1 MTLSF
6 FQKPSRYIN
15 SEFNSIGPSWSVDQK
30 AGEAAGKA
38 AARFVLAFPDTY
50 EVGMSHLGL
59 KILYDIINKLTFASA
74 ERCFAPWPD
83 LEAHMKNSS
92 LLLSALESRTPIRNF
107 DIVGF
112 SLQYELSYTT
122 VLNMLALGGI
132 PLRAAE
138 RMEVKG
144 QLPLVIAGGPCTV
157 NPAPMGPFID
167 AFLIG
172 DGETAVVALA
182 HLMHRW
188 KREGD
193 ERRETVLREIAA
205 LDGFYVPLIHGPEHR
220 TRRQFIDNLD
230 AAAYP
235 VKPVVPYTS
244 IVHDRIAIE
253 VSRGCPMGC
262 RFCQA
267 GMIYRPL
274 RERGPETVLRIA
286 GESLGNTGYDE
297 VSLTSL
303 SAGDYTCL
311 LPVIKEFNRQFGG
324 ARIALSLPS
333 LRVRAIDRA
342 VLKEIRSVRKTGFT
356 IAPEAATGR
365 LRDVIN
371 KDFTDDDY
379 ERALKAL
386 FEEGW
391 HTLKLYFMAGLP
403 TERDEDIEAIGAM
416 AGAALK
422 VAKKNT
428 GKFVNI
434 GVTVSPFV
442 PKAHTPFQ
450 WYGQISLD
458 EMRRKLRYL
467 KESLSGRKLKYKGH
481 DERMSFLEA
490 VFARGDENLSQL
502 IEKAWGA
509 GCRLDGWSEHF
520 NFSAW
525 SDAMDKTGIDGAA
538 YSERSFGRDERLPWD
553 AIDIGIKKDFLYR
566 EYEQALAEVR
576 TPGCRETCMHCGLRC
591 AGERDSS
598 CAIDKG
604 PKQVSAV
611 SAASAP
617 AAHVIHTA
625 KIAAKVRIR
634 AQFTKTGRLRYLSH
648 LELATA
654 VLRGLRRAGVR
665 FDFSK
670 GFHPV
675 PRVAFGPS
683 LSVGVAGER
692 EYFDMEVFS
701 PFDIE
706 FYKGEIN
713 RSMPEDIRIGGMAI
727 VPYNEPSLSTFI
739 TRYAYTIKG
748 FRAEALGDGRAN
760 AFMGT
765 SFSSAG
771 CRERPSL
778 IVRREDKE
786 VDIAPCIERVAI
798 EVPEKTEIWGGGPE
812 GEAGDVSGNRNISL
826 ILTDQGPIKARI
838 GEVAEALFG
847 GSFRE
852 MDIIRT
858 ALYGWKNG
866 WVEPL

>member
-1 MTLSF
+1 MTLSL

-15 SEFNSIGPSWSVDQK
+15 SEYNAIGPPGSVDSK
-30 AGEAAGKA
+30 AGD

-83 LEAHMKNSS
+83 LEAHMRTSS
-92 LLLSALESRTPIRNF
+92 MLLPALESHLPIRKF

-132 PLRAAE
+132 PLRTAE

-144 QLPLVIAGGPCTV
+144 HLPLIIAGGPCTV
-157 NPAPMGPFID
+157 NPAPMSPFID

-172 DGETAVVALA
+172 DGEVAIVELA
-182 HLMHRW
+182 HLLHRW
-188 KREGD
+188 KMEGD
-193 ERRETVLREIAA
+193 ARRETVLREIAA
-205 LDGFYVPLIHGPEHR
+205 LEGFYVPLIHGPEHR
-220 TRRQFIDNLD
+220 IRRQFIDDLD
-230 AAAYP
+230 AAVYP

-244 IVHDRIAIE
+244 IVHDRISIE

-274 RERGPETVLRIA
+274 RERSPETVLRIA
-286 GESLGNTGYDE
+286 TESLVNTGYEE

-311 LPVIKEFNRQFGG
+311 LPVIKEFNRKFSG

-333 LRVRAIDRA
+333 LRVKAIDRS

-356 IAPEAATGR
+356 IAPEAATER
-365 LRDVIN
+365 LRGVIN

-379 ERALKAL
+379 ERALKSL

-391 HTLKLYFMAGLP
+391 LTLKLYFMAGLP

-416 AGAALK
+416 AGAAMK
-422 VAKKNT
+422 IAKKNT

-490 VFARGDENLSQL
+490 VFARGDENLSLL
-502 IEKAWGA
+502 IEKAWEA
-509 GCRLDGWSEHF
+509 GCRLDAWSEHF

-538 YSERSFGRDERLPWD
+538 YSERSFERDERLPWD
-553 AIDIGIKKDFLYR
+553 AIDIGIKKDFLYK
-566 EYEQALAEVR
+566 EYEQALSEVR
-576 TPGCRETCMHCGLRC
+576 TPGCREKCSSCGLKCSLETEKLRI
-591 AGERDSS
+591 GESENRRIGEEDVQTRS
-598 CAIDKG
+598 CSLV
-604 PKQVSAV
+604 PK
-611 SAASAP
+611 
-617 AAHVIHTA
+617 IR
-625 KIAAKVRIR
+625 VRV
-634 AQFTKTGRLRYLSH
+634 QFTKMGRLRYLSH

-654 VLRGLRRAGVR
+654 VLRGLRRAGVL

-683 LSVGVAGER
+683 LSVGISGER

-706 FYKGEIN
+706 FYEGEIN
-713 RSMPEDIRIGGMAI
+713 RSMPEGISIGRMVVI
-727 VPYNEPSLSTFI
+727 PHNEVSLSTFI

-748 FRAEALGDGRAN
+748 VMAETLREVRAK
-760 AFMGT
+760 AFMEA
-765 SFSSAG
+765 SFHSADCG
-771 CRERPSL
+771 ELPSL
-778 IVRREDKE
+778 IVIRDGRE
-786 VDIAPCIERVAI
+786 VDIAPCLEQVTMA
-798 EVPEKTEIWGGGPE
+798 
-812 GEAGDVSGNRNISL
+812 GEAGDDCGNRNVSL
-826 ILTDQGPIKARI
+826 ILKDHGPIKARI

-858 ALYGWKNG
+858 ALYGWKDG

>member
-6 FQKPSRYIN
+6 FQRPSRYIN
-15 SEFNSIGPSWSVDQK
+15 SEYNAIEPLRSADAK
-30 AGEAAGKA
+30 AGEASGKA
-38 AARFVLAFPDTY
+38 VARFVLAFPDTY

-59 KILYDIINKLTFASA
+59 KILYDILNKLTFASA

-83 LEAHMKNSS
+83 LEAHMRNSS
-92 LLLSALESRTPIRNF
+92 QLLYALESHLPIRRF

-132 PLRAAE
+132 PLRTAE
-138 RMEVKG
+138 RMELKG
-144 QLPLVIAGGPCTV
+144 HLPLVIAGGPCTV
-157 NPAPMGPFID
+157 NPAPMSPFID

-172 DGETAVVALA
+172 DGEAAIVELA
-182 HLMHRW
+182 HLVHRW
-188 KREGD
+188 KMEGD

-205 LDGFYVPLIHGPEHR
+205 LDGFYVPLIHGPGHR
-220 TRRQFIDNLD
+220 IRRQFINDLD

-244 IVHDRIAIE
+244 IVHDRISIE

-274 RERGPETVLRIA
+274 RERSPETVLRIA
-286 GESLGNTGYDE
+286 GESLANTGYEE

-311 LPVIKEFNRQFGG
+311 LPVIKEFNRKFGSK
-324 ARIALSLPS
+324 RIALSLPS
-333 LRVRAIDRA
+333 LRVKAIDRA

-356 IAPEAATGR
+356 IAPEAATER
-365 LRDVIN
+365 LRRVIN

-379 ERALKAL
+379 GRALTAL

-403 TERDEDIEAIGAM
+403 TELDEDIEAIGSM

-422 VAKKNT
+422 IAKKNT

-458 EMRRKLRYL
+458 EMRRKLRWL
-467 KESLSGRKLKYKGH
+467 RESLSGRKLKFKGH

-502 IEKAWGA
+502 IEKAWAA

-538 YSERSFGRDERLPWD
+538 YSERSFARDERLPWD
-553 AIDIGIKKDFLYR
+553 AIDIGIEKDFLYS
-566 EYEQALAEVR
+566 EYEHALSEVR
-576 TPGCRETCMHCGLRC
+576 TPGCRDACSACGLNCSGEPEKLRTGEPENRGEVCC
-591 AGERDSS
+591 AGSPIPRFSDSS
-598 CAIDKG
+598 VAPVHRFPDSPV
-604 PKQVSAV
+604 PKLR
-611 SAASAP
+611 
-617 AAHVIHTA
+617 
-625 KIAAKVRIR
+625 VRV
-634 AQFTKTGRLRYLSH
+634 QFTKMGRLRYLSH

-654 VLRGLRRAGVR
+654 VLRGLRRAGVL
-665 FDFSK
+665 FDFSR
-670 GFHPV
+670 GFHPA

-683 LSVGVAGER
+683 LSVGIAGER
-692 EYFDMEVFS
+692 EYFDVEVFS
-701 PFDIE
+701 PFDID
-706 FYKGEIN
+706 FYQGEIN
-713 RSMPEDIRIGGMAI
+713 RSMPEEIRIGRMAVI
-727 VPYNEPSLSTFI
+727 AYNELSLSTFI

-748 FRAEALGDGRAN
+748 VRAETLRDGRAK
-760 AFMGT
+760 AFMDA
-765 SFSSAG
+765 SFPSAD
-771 CRERPSL
+771 CREVPSL
-778 IVRREDKE
+778 IVRRNEKE
-786 VDIAPCIERVAI
+786 VDITQCIERVAI
-798 EVPEKTEIWGGGPE
+798 A
-812 GEAGDVSGNRNISL
+812 GEAGDDCGNRDISL
-826 ILTDQGPIKARI
+826 ILIDKGPIKARI

>member
-15 SEFNSIGPSWSVDQK
+15 SEHNAIEPTWSVYAK

-38 AARFVLAFPDTY
+38 SARFVLAFPDTY

-83 LEAHMKNSS
+83 LESHMRSSS
-92 LLLSALESRTPIRNF
+92 LLLSALESRLPIRKF

-132 PLRAAE
+132 PLRTAE

-144 QLPLVIAGGPCTV
+144 HLPLVIAGGPCTV
-157 NPAPMGPFID
+157 NPAPMSPFID

-172 DGETAVVALA
+172 DGEAAVVELA
-182 HLMHRW
+182 HVLYRW
-188 KREGD
+188 KMEGD
-193 ERRETVLREIAA
+193 ERRETVLQEIAA
-205 LDGFYVPLIHGPEHR
+205 LEGFYVPLIHGPEHR
-220 TRRQFIDNLD
+220 IRRQFIDDLD
-230 AAAYP
+230 AAVYP

-244 IVHDRIAIE
+244 IVHDRISIE

-274 RERGPETVLRIA
+274 RERSPETVLRIA
-286 GESLGNTGYDE
+286 RESLANTGYEE

-311 LPVIKEFNRQFGG
+311 LPVIKEFNRKFGS

-333 LRVRAIDRA
+333 LRVKAIDRS

-356 IAPEAATGR
+356 IAPEAATER
-365 LRDVIN
+365 LRGVIN

-416 AGAALK
+416 AGAAMK
-422 VAKKNT
+422 IAKRNT

-467 KESLSGRKLKYKGH
+467 KESLNSRKLKFKGH

-502 IEKAWGA
+502 IEKAWEA

-538 YSERSFGRDERLPWD
+538 YSERSFKRDDRLPWD
-553 AIDIGIKKDFLYR
+553 AIDTGIKKDFLYT
-566 EYEQALAEVR
+566 EYEHALSEVR
-576 TPGCRETCMHCGLRC
+576 TPGCREECSACGLQCSSEPETLRK
-591 AGERDSS
+591 GETETRGHGVTEARRDSPL
-598 CAIDKG
+598 
-604 PKQVSAV
+604 PK
-611 SAASAP
+611 
-617 AAHVIHTA
+617 IR
-625 KIAAKVRIR
+625 VRV
-634 AQFTKTGRLRYLSH
+634 QFTKIGRLRYLSH
-648 LELATA
+648 LEVATA
-654 VLRGLRRAGVR
+654 VLRGLRRAGVL

-683 LSVGVAGER
+683 LSVGIAGER

-706 FYKGEIN
+706 FYEGEIN
-713 RSMPEDIRIGGMAI
+713 RSMPEEIRIGKMAVI
-727 VPYNEPSLSTFI
+727 TYKEPSLSTFI

-748 FRAEALGDGRAN
+748 VRAEALRDGRGK
-760 AFMGT
+760 AFLEA
-765 SFSSAG
+765 SFSSAVS
-771 CRERPSL
+771 RELPPL
-778 IVRREDKE
+778 IVRRDERE

-798 EVPEKTEIWGGGPE
+798 AVPGKSEISWAGV
-812 GEAGDVSGNRNISL
+812 AGDDCGNMDISL
-826 ILTDQGPIKARI
+826 ILIDNGPIKARI

-852 MDIIRT
+852 MDIVRN
-858 ALYGWKNG
+858 ALYGWKDG

>member
-15 SEFNSIGPSWSVDQK
+15 SEYNAIEPLWSVDAK
-30 AGEAAGKA
+30 AGDVAGKDS
-38 AARFVLAFPDTY
+38 ARFVLAFPDTY

-83 LEAHMKNSS
+83 LEAHMRNSS
-92 LLLSALESRTPIRNF
+92 LLLAALESRVPIRKF

-132 PLRAAE
+132 PLRTAE

-144 QLPLVIAGGPCTV
+144 RLPFVVAGGPCTV
-157 NPAPMGPFID
+157 NPAPMSPFID

-172 DGETAVVALA
+172 DGEAAVVELA
-182 HLMHRW
+182 HLLHRW
-188 KREGD
+188 KKERY
-193 ERRETVLREIAA
+193 ERRETLLREIAA
-205 LDGFYVPLIHGPEHR
+205 LEGFYVPLIHGPENR
-220 TRRQFIDNLD
+220 IRRQFIDDLD

-244 IVHDRIAIE
+244 IIHDRISIE

-274 RERGPETVLRIA
+274 RERSPETVLKIA
-286 GESLGNTGYDE
+286 GESLVNTGYDE

-311 LPVIKEFNRQFGG
+311 LPVIKEFNREFGG

-333 LRVRAIDRA
+333 LRVKAIDRH

-356 IAPEAATGR
+356 IAPEAATER
-365 LRDVIN
+365 LRGVIN

-379 ERALKAL
+379 EQALKAL

-391 HTLKLYFMAGLP
+391 HTIKLYFMAGLP

-422 VAKKNT
+422 IAKKSA
-428 GKFVNI
+428 GKFVNV

-450 WYGQISLD
+450 WCGQISLD

-490 VFARGDENLSQL
+490 VFARGDETLSQL
-502 IEKAWGA
+502 IEKAWEV

-525 SDAMDKTGIDGAA
+525 CDAMDKTGIDGAA

-566 EYEQALAEVR
+566 EYEHALSEVR
-576 TPGCRETCMHCGLRC
+576 TPGCRDVCSACGLKCSGELQNRGIGESENRRLGDNDLKKSSGSSFRC
-591 AGERDSS
+591 FSDPLIRPFSDSPIS
-598 CAIDKG
+598 
-604 PKQVSAV
+604 
-611 SAASAP
+611 
-617 AAHVIHTA
+617 
-625 KIAAKVRIR
+625 RIR
-634 AQFTKTGRLRYLSH
+634 VRVQFTKLGRLRYLSH

-654 VLRGLRRAGVR
+654 VLRGLRRAGVL

-670 GFHPV
+670 GFHPA

-713 RSMPEDIRIGGMAI
+713 GSMPAEIRIGRMAI
-727 VPYNEPSLSTFI
+727 IPYNELSLSTFI
-739 TRYAYTIKG
+739 SRYEYTIKG
-748 FRAEALGDGRAN
+748 LRADALMDGRAN
-760 AFMGT
+760 VFMGA
-765 SFSSAG
+765 SFSSAD

-778 IVRREDKE
+778 IVRRNDKE

-798 EVPEKTEIWGGGPE
+798 A
-812 GEAGDVSGNRNISL
+812 GESGDDCGKRDISL

-847 GSFRE
+847 RSFRE

>member
-1 MTLSF
+1 
-6 FQKPSRYIN
+6 
-15 SEFNSIGPSWSVDQK
+15 
-30 AGEAAGKA
+30 
-38 AARFVLAFPDTY
+38 
-50 EVGMSHLGL
+50 
-59 KILYDIINKLTFASA
+59 
-74 ERCFAPWPD
+74 
-83 LEAHMKNSS
+83 
-92 LLLSALESRTPIRNF
+92 
-107 DIVGF
+107 
-112 SLQYELSYTT
+112 
-122 VLNMLALGGI
+122 
-132 PLRAAE
+132 
-138 RMEVKG
+138 
-144 QLPLVIAGGPCTV
+144 
-157 NPAPMGPFID
+157 
-167 AFLIG
+167 
-172 DGETAVVALA
+172 
-182 HLMHRW
+182 
-188 KREGD
+188 
-193 ERRETVLREIAA
+193 
-205 LDGFYVPLIHGPEHR
+205 
-220 TRRQFIDNLD
+220 
-230 AAAYP
+230 
-235 VKPVVPYTS
+235 
-244 IVHDRIAIE
+244 
-253 VSRGCPMGC
+253 
-262 RFCQA
+262 
-267 GMIYRPL
+267 MIYRPL
-274 RERGPETVLRIA
+274 RERSPETVLRIA

-311 LPVIKEFNRQFGG
+311 LPVIKEFNRKFGG

-333 LRVRAIDRA
+333 LRVKAIDRN

-356 IAPEAATGR
+356 IAPEAATER
-365 LRDVIN
+365 LRGVIN
-371 KDFTDDDY
+371 KDFTDADY

-391 HTLKLYFMAGLP
+391 HTLKLYFMVGLP

-422 VAKKNT
+422 IAKNST
-428 GKFVNI
+428 GKFVNV

-467 KESLSGRKLKYKGH
+467 KEALRGRKLKYKGH

-490 VFARGDENLSQL
+490 VFARGDEKLSQL
-502 IEKAWGA
+502 IEKAWEA

-553 AIDIGIKKDFLYR
+553 PIDIGIKKDFLYR
-566 EYEQALAEVR
+566 EYEHALSEVR
-576 TPGCRETCMHCGLRC
+576 TPGCKEACSSCGLKC
-591 AGERDSS
+591 IGETDKLRDGEPENLRTGGSELCFKSS
-598 CAIDKG
+598 SQIRPFSDF
-604 PKQVSAV
+604 P
-611 SAASAP
+611 AP
-617 AAHVIHTA
+617 R
-625 KIAAKVRIR
+625 VRVR
-634 AQFTKTGRLRYLSH
+634 VQFTKLGRLRYLSH

-654 VLRGLRRAGVR
+654 VLRGLRRARVL

-670 GFHPV
+670 GFHPA

-713 RSMPEDIRIGGMAI
+713 GSMPAGIRIGRMAI
-727 VPYNEPSLSTFI
+727 IPYNEPSLSTFI
-739 TRYAYTIKG
+739 SRYAYTIKG
-748 FRAEALGDGRAN
+748 FRADALSGGRAK
-760 AFMGT
+760 AFLAA
-765 SFSSAG
+765 SFSPTG

-778 IVRREDKE
+778 IVRRDDKE
-786 VDIAPCIERVAI
+786 VDIAPCIERVA
-798 EVPEKTEIWGGGPE
+798 EA
-812 GEAGDVSGNRNISL
+812 GEAGEDGGALDISL
-826 ILTDQGPIKARI
+826 ILADQGPIKVRI

-852 MDIIRT
+852 MDIVRT
-858 ALYGWKNG
+858 ALYGWQNG

>member
-1 MTLSF
+1 MSLSF

-15 SEFNSIGPSWSVDQK
+15 SEYNAIHPPWSVDGK

-83 LEAHMKNSS
+83 LEGHMRNSS
-92 LLLSALESRTPIRNF
+92 LLLSALESGVPIRKF

-122 VLNMLALGGI
+122 VLNMLSLGGI
-132 PLRAAE
+132 PLHTAE
-138 RMEVKG
+138 RMDVKG
-144 QLPLVIAGGPCTV
+144 RLPLVIAGGPCTV
-157 NPAPMGPFID
+157 NPAPMSPFID

-172 DGETAVVALA
+172 DGEASAVELA
-182 HLMHRW
+182 HLVHRW
-188 KREGD
+188 KIEGD
-193 ERRETVLREIAA
+193 ERRETLLREIGA
-205 LDGFYVPLIHGPEHR
+205 LDGFYVPLIHGPGHR
-220 TRRQFIDNLD
+220 IRRQFIDDLD

-235 VKPVVPYTS
+235 VKPVVPYNS
-244 IVHDRIAIE
+244 IVHDRISIE

-274 RERGPETVLRIA
+274 RERSPETVLRIA

-311 LPVIKEFNRQFGG
+311 LPVIKEFNRKFGG

-333 LRVRAIDRA
+333 LRVKAIDRS

-356 IAPEAATGR
+356 IAPEAATER
-365 LRDVIN
+365 LRSVIN

-450 WYGQISLD
+450 WHGQISLD

-467 KESLSGRKLKYKGH
+467 KESLNGRKLKFKGH

-538 YSERSFGRDERLPWD
+538 YAERSFGRDERLPWD
-553 AIDIGIKKDFLYR
+553 TIDIGIKKDFLYK
-566 EYEQALAEVR
+566 EYEQASSEVR
-576 TPGCRETCMHCGLRC
+576 TPGCRETCMHCGLQCGGDPGKLRT
-591 AGERDSS
+591 GETVNRRIGDDDLEKSSSSPAPRFPDSP
-598 CAIDKG
+598 I
-604 PKQVSAV
+604 PK
-611 SAASAP
+611 
-617 AAHVIHTA
+617 IR
-625 KIAAKVRIR
+625 VRV
-634 AQFTKTGRLRYLSH
+634 QFSKMGRLRYLSH

-654 VLRGLRRAGVR
+654 VVRGLRRAGVL

-675 PRVAFGPS
+675 PRIAFGPS
-683 LSVGVAGER
+683 LSVGVAGVR

-706 FYKGEIN
+706 FYHGEIN
-713 RSMPEDIRIGGMAI
+713 RSMPEEIRISRMALI
-727 VPYNEPSLSTFI
+727 PHKELSLSTFI

-748 FRAEALGDGRAN
+748 VRAEALSDARAT
-760 AFMGT
+760 AFMEA
-765 SFSSAG
+765 SFSAAD

-778 IVRREDKE
+778 IVRRDDRE
-786 VDIAPCIERVAI
+786 VDIAPCIERLAL
-798 EVPEKTEIWGGGPE
+798 E
-812 GEAGDVSGNRNISL
+812 GEAGDDSGNRDIRL
-826 ILTDQGPIKARI
+826 ILTDKDPIKARI

>member
-1 MTLSF
+1 MTLSS

-15 SEFNSIGPSWSVDQK
+15 SEYNAIEPPRSLDAK
-30 AGEAAGKA
+30 AGEGVGKA

-83 LEAHMKNSS
+83 LEAYMRNSS
-92 LLLSALESRTPIRNF
+92 LLLSALESRFPIRQF
-107 DIVGF
+107 DVVGF

-132 PLRAAE
+132 PLRTAE

-144 QLPLVIAGGPCTV
+144 RLPLVVAGGPCTV
-157 NPAPMGPFID
+157 NPAPMSPFID

-172 DGETAVVALA
+172 DGETAVVELA
-182 HLMHRW
+182 HLLHRW
-188 KREGD
+188 KMDGD

-220 TRRQFIDNLD
+220 IRRQFIGDLD

-244 IVHDRIAIE
+244 IVHDRISIE

-274 RERGPETVLRIA
+274 RERSPETVLRIA
-286 GESLGNTGYDE
+286 GESLANTGYEE

-311 LPVIKEFNRQFGG
+311 LPVIKEFNRKFGG

-333 LRVRAIDRA
+333 LRVKAIDRS

-356 IAPEAATGR
+356 IAPEAATER
-365 LRDVIN
+365 LRGVIN

-403 TERDEDIEAIGAM
+403 TEQDEDIEAIGAM
-416 AGAALK
+416 AGAAMK
-422 VAKKNT
+422 IAKKNT

-467 KESLSGRKLKYKGH
+467 KESLSSRKLKFKGH
-481 DERMSFLEA
+481 DERMSFVEA
-490 VFARGDENLSQL
+490 VFARGDEKLSQL

-538 YSERSFGRDERLPWD
+538 YSERSFERDERLPWD

-566 EYEQALAEVR
+566 EYEHALAEVR
-576 TPGCRETCMHCGLRC
+576 TPGCREACSACGLQC
-591 AGERDSS
+591 NGEPETRGHGGTETQRDVNV
-598 CAIDKG
+598 
-604 PKQVSAV
+604 VS
-611 SAASAP
+611 P
-617 AAHVIHTA
+617 LP
-625 KIAAKVRIR
+625 RIR
-634 AQFTKTGRLRYLSH
+634 VRVQFTKMGRLRYLSH

-675 PRVAFGPS
+675 PLVAFGPS

-701 PFDIE
+701 PFDIK
-706 FYKGEIN
+706 FYQGEIN
-713 RSMPEDIRIGGMAI
+713 RSMPEEIRIGKMAI
-727 VPYNEPSLSTFI
+727 ITYNELSLSTFI

-748 FRAEALGDGRAN
+748 VRAEAIRDGRAK
-760 AFMGT
+760 AFMET
-765 SFSSAG
+765 SFSSADS
-771 CRERPSL
+771 RERPSL
-778 IVRREDKE
+778 IVRRDEKE
-786 VDIAPCIERVAI
+786 IDVAPCIERVGMV
-798 EVPEKTEIWGGGPE
+798 VPEKTEIFRGGID
-812 GEAGDVSGNRNISL
+812 GEAGDDCGYRDISL
-826 ILTDQGPIKARI
+826 MLTDQGPIKARI
-838 GEVAEALFG
+838 GEIAEALFG
-847 GSFRE
+847 GNFRE

-858 ALYGWKNG
+858 ALYGWNNG

>member
-15 SEFNSIGPSWSVDQK
+15 SEYNAIEPPWSVDAK
-30 AGEAAGKA
+30 AGEAAGKT

-83 LEAHMKNSS
+83 FEAHMRNSS
-92 LLLSALESRTPIRNF
+92 LLLSALESRVPIRKF

-132 PLRAAE
+132 PLRTAE

-144 QLPLVIAGGPCTV
+144 RLPLVIAGGPCTV
-157 NPAPMGPFID
+157 NPAPMSPFID

-172 DGETAVVALA
+172 DGEAAIVELA
-182 HLMHRW
+182 HLLYRW

-193 ERRETVLREIAA
+193 ERRETLLREIAS

-220 TRRQFIDNLD
+220 IHRQVINDLD
-230 AAAYP
+230 SAAYP

-244 IVHDRIAIE
+244 IVHDRISIE

-274 RERGPETVLRIA
+274 RERGPETILRIA
-286 GESLGNTGYDE
+286 EESLDNTGYEE

-311 LPVIKEFNRQFGG
+311 LPVIKEFNRKFGS

-333 LRVRAIDRA
+333 LRVKAIDRA

-356 IAPEAATGR
+356 IAPEAATER
-365 LRDVIN
+365 LRGVIN

-379 ERALKAL
+379 EQALKTL

-416 AGAALK
+416 AGTALK
-422 VAKKNT
+422 IAKKNT

-490 VFARGDENLSQL
+490 IFARGDENLSQL
-502 IEKAWGA
+502 IEKAWEA

-538 YSERSFGRDERLPWD
+538 YSERSFGRDELLPWD
-553 AIDIGIKKDFLYR
+553 AIDIGINKDFLYR
-566 EYEQALAEVR
+566 EYEHALSEVR
-576 TPGCRETCMHCGLRC
+576 TPGCREACSGCGLKC
-591 AGERDSS
+591 GGELQNRGIGESENRRLGDNNLGKSSGSPFRPFSDSPL
-598 CAIDKG
+598 
-604 PKQVSAV
+604 PK
-611 SAASAP
+611 
-617 AAHVIHTA
+617 IR
-625 KIAAKVRIR
+625 VRV
-634 AQFTKTGRLRYLSH
+634 QFTKLGRLRYLSH

-670 GFHPV
+670 GFHPA

-706 FYKGEIN
+706 FYRDEIN
-713 RSMPEDIRIGGMAI
+713 GSMPAEIRIGRMAI
-727 VPYNEPSLSTFI
+727 IPYNELSLSTFV

-748 FRAEALGDGRAN
+748 FRAEAVSEGRAK

-765 SFSSAG
+765 YCG
-771 CRERPSL
+771 ERPSL
-778 IVRREDKE
+778 IVRRDGKE
-786 VDIAPCIERVAI
+786 VDIGPCIERVA
-798 EVPEKTEIWGGGPE
+798 VDA
-812 GEAGDVSGNRNISL
+812 EAGDDSGNRDISL

-858 ALYGWKNG
+858 ALYGWQKG

>member
-1 MTLSF
+1 MTLSL

-15 SEFNSIGPSWSVDQK
+15 SEHNAIESAWSVDAK

-83 LEAHMKNSS
+83 LEAHIRNSS
-92 LLLSALESRTPIRNF
+92 MLLTALESHLPIRKF

-132 PLRAAE
+132 PLRTAE

-144 QLPLVIAGGPCTV
+144 RLPLVIAGGPCTV
-157 NPAPMGPFID
+157 NPAPMSPFID

-172 DGETAVVALA
+172 DGEVAIVELA
-182 HLMHRW
+182 HLLHRW
-188 KREGD
+188 KKEGD

-220 TRRQFIDNLD
+220 IRRQFIDNLD

-244 IVHDRIAIE
+244 IVHDRISIE

-262 RFCQA
+262 RFCLA

-274 RERGPETVLRIA
+274 RERSPETVLRIA
-286 GESLGNTGYDE
+286 GESLGNTGYEE

-311 LPVIKEFNRQFGG
+311 LPVIKELNRKFGG
-324 ARIALSLPS
+324 ERIAISLPS
-333 LRVRAIDRA
+333 LRVKAIDRS
-342 VLKEIRSVRKTGFT
+342 VLKEIRLVRKTGFT
-356 IAPEAATGR
+356 IAPEAATER
-365 LRDVIN
+365 LRGVIN
-371 KDFTDDDY
+371 KDFTGDDY

-391 HTLKLYFMAGLP
+391 NTLKLYFMAGLP

-422 VAKKNT
+422 IAKKNT
-428 GKFVNI
+428 GKFVNVS
-434 GVTVSPFV
+434 VTVSPFV
-442 PKAHTPFQ
+442 PKPHTPFQ

-467 KESLSGRKLKYKGH
+467 KESLTSRKLKFKGH

-490 VFARGDENLSQL
+490 VFARGDEKLSQL
-502 IEKAWGA
+502 LEKAWEA

-538 YSERSFGRDERLPWD
+538 YAEKSFGRDERFPWD
-553 AIDIGIKKDFLYR
+553 AIDTGITKAFLCR
-566 EYEQALAEVR
+566 EYEHALSEVR
-576 TPGCRETCMHCGLRC
+576 TPGCREACSGCGLKC
-591 AGERDSS
+591 SAGQETRGHGDSETRGTGELETRRDVDVVSPCPSFSS
-598 CAIDKG
+598 SLL
-604 PKQVSAV
+604 PK
-611 SAASAP
+611 
-617 AAHVIHTA
+617 IR
-625 KIAAKVRIR
+625 VRV
-634 AQFTKTGRLRYLSH
+634 QFTKMGRLRYLSH

-654 VLRGLRRAGVR
+654 VLRGLRRAGVM

-692 EYFDMEVFS
+692 EYFDMEVFC

-706 FYKGEIN
+706 FYEREIN
-713 RSMPEDIRIGGMAI
+713 RSMPEGIRIGRMGVI
-727 VPYNEPSLSTFI
+727 TDNEPSLSTFV

-748 FRAEALGDGRAN
+748 VSAEALRNGRA
-760 AFMGT
+760 MGEL
-765 SFSSAG
+765 S
-771 CRERPSL
+771 PL
-778 IVRREDKE
+778 IVRRDEKE
-786 VDIAPCIERVAI
+786 VDIGPCIERVAI
-798 EVPEKTEIWGGGPE
+798 VVPEKSEVFGCKIE
-812 GEAGDVSGNRNISL
+812 REAVADCGNRDISL
-826 ILTDQGPIKARI
+826 ILTDHGPVKARV

-852 MDIIRT
+852 MDITRT